1 MAEMRREIAIVLIVI
16 ALGAGILGGW
26 FIPSPLVLERTP
38 LLDQIIAD
46 GELVVG
52 TSADYPPFENFTYP
66 YTGEIEGFDV
76 DVSQL
81 IADYIGVDLR
91 MVHLDFG
98 NLISACQA
106 GTIDMIAAAMTY
118 NEIRAASL
126 AASLTYITVSQVV
139 MVKDSS
145 PLSTISHLGAL
156 GALDPSDPVG
166 CQTGTV
172 MQEELEALGN
182 VTVVA
187 YPSAV
192 VLMTNLLNDNIAA
205 AYVDEPV
212 FTSYN
217 RTEDLRIIFSTGSEP
232 LALWTRYGEPELLYS
247 MNDVIFNAFFDGTM
261 YDLYDEWFG

>member
-1 MAEMRREIAIVLIVI
+1 MKREFAILGIVI
-16 ALGAGILGGW
+16 ALGLGFLGGW
-26 FIPSPLVLERTP
+26 FVPSPLVAPESTSLR
-38 LLDQIIAD
+38 DQIIAN

-66 YTGEIEGFDV
+66 YTGAIEGFDV
-76 DVSQL
+76 EVAQL
-81 IADYIGVDLR
+81 IADNLGVTLT

-98 NLISACQA
+98 NLISACRA

-118 NEIRAASL
+118 NEERAVSL
-126 AASLTYITVSQVV
+126 AASITYIEVSQVV
-139 MVKDSS
+139 MVKESS
-145 PLSTISHLGAL
+145 PLTTISSLGAL
-156 GALDPSDPVG
+156 GGLGLTIG

-172 MQEELEALGN
+172 MQDELDALGN
-182 VTVVA
+182 VTVNA

-192 VLMTNLLNDNIAA
+192 VLMTNLLSDTVDA

-232 LALWTRYGEPELLYS
+232 FAFWTRYGEPEFLYV
-247 MNDVIFNAFFDGTM
+247 MNDVILNSFLDGTM
-261 YDLYDEWFG
+261 YDLYDVWFGGA